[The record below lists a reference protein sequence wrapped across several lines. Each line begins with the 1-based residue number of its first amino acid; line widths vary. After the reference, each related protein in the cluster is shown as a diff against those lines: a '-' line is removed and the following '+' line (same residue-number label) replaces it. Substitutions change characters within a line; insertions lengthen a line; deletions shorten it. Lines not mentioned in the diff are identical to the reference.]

1 MAKAGRVGRDWGW
14 LGGMLWGPKVEG
26 LLRSAWKPRD
36 NSVERAGAV
45 SGAER
50 ERALQYSEPRASGG
64 DAPDC
69 PQPAQ
74 VLGTPIL
81 ATKEMQSSRRS
92 TSWEVRCLCSGS
104 LTL

>member
-50 ERALQYSEPRASGG
+50 ERALQY
-64 DAPDC
+64 
-69 PQPAQ
+69 
-74 VLGTPIL
+74 
-81 ATKEMQSSRRS
+81 
-92 TSWEVRCLCSGS
+92 
-104 LTL
+104 